1 MAYKKMDDDLKWLIR
16 EWEYLAEDQKKKIMW
31 LARLDLFIQGVIRM
45 IPILFLITLVQF
57 IIWLVLR

>member
-16 EWEYLAEDQKKKIMW
+16 EWEYLTEDQKKKIMR